1 MKKKNVISI
10 VIIAILVVIAGVLIG
25 NNRYL
30 SSLRGEAAD
39 FTVYDTASITKLF
52 FADKSGNQVL
62 LQRDGKAWTV
72 NNEYYANQNLVNEML
87 YTLNRMRIKMPV
99 SIKKT
104 DNIVTRMASTNTKV
118 EVYQILPRINLF
130 NKVKLLYHETLS
142 KVFYIGDVTQD
153 NQGTYVLKEGADKVY
168 IVHLHGFR
176 GFISSRFS
184 ANPIDW
190 RDHHIFAE
198 KMDNIKSVKL
208 EINGDLHNSFIIN
221 EINRAQYTM
230 NRLDGEPVDFS
241 DNKVLT
247 LMLAFNEVQFEAFL
261 NDIEPARR
269 DSILN
274 SPFQQRLTL
283 TTKDGKSSSVT
294 TFRMRANADIYDF
307 SKDELVNPDFDK
319 MINDPDHKYAL
330 LSEGNEFVLI
340 QDFVFG
346 KLLKPADY
354 YSKDYKDEIPQVYY
368 RELDKCIIGNSKQ

>member
-10 VIIAILVVIAGVLIG
+10 VIIAILVVIAGVLIA

-39 FTVYDTASITKLF
+39 YTVYDTASITKLF
-52 FADKSGNQVL
+52 FADKSGNQVI

-72 NNEYYANQNLVNEML
+72 NNEYRANQNVVNEML

-130 NKVKLLYHETLS
+130 NKIKMFYHETRS
-142 KVFYIGDVTQD
+142 KVFYVGGVTQD
-153 NQGTYVLKEGADKVY
+153 NLGTYVLKEGGNKVY
-168 IVHLHGFR
+168 VAHLPMFNGS
-176 GFISSRFS
+176 ISARFS
-184 ANPIDW
+184 ANLIDW

-198 KMDNIKSVKL
+198 PMDNIKSVKL
-208 EINGDLHNSFIIN
+208 EINGDIHNSFVIN
-221 EINRAQYTM
+221 ETNRAQFTM
-230 NRLDGEPVDFS
+230 DRLDGEAVDFS

-247 LMLAFNEVQFEAFL
+247 LMMAFKDVSFEAFL

-269 DSILN
+269 DSIIN

-283 TTKDGKSSSVT
+283 TTKDGKSRSVT
-294 TFRMRANADIYDF
+294 TFSLRTNSDIYDY
-307 SKDELVNPDFDK
+307 SEEDLNNPDFHA
-319 MINDPDHKYAL
+319 MLTDPDHKYAL

-340 QDFVFG
+340 RDFVFG
-346 KLLKPADY
+346 KLLKPADF
-354 YSKDYKDEIPQVYY
+354 YSKDYKDEIPQIYY
-368 RELDKCIIGNSKQ
+368 KELETVESR